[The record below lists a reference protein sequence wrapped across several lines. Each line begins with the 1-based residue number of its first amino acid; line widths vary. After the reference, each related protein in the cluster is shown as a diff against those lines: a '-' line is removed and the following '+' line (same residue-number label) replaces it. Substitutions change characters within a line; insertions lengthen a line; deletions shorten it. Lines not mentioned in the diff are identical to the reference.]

1 MSTAEFAEAIPIEV
15 IDLRPFEEAARL
27 LEQAQRASPQ
37 DANVHFM
44 LALAYKRQAKWNEAR
59 TALRKITP
67 PDADVLLQMGLI
79 SLEEGQLAQAEQ
91 EFARA
96 WEMAPDFYEA
106 CYNLLLTRLTL
117 DRLDACLEMLPCVQ
131 ALTPSAAD
139 RRFLVLLQA
148 LLSCGTAVAKTGNHS
163 TAGFDVPADTTLLDM
178 SAAEEQRLVQLLRSL
193 GQLDTAHNLLKV
205 LAGSRP
211 NSAPL
216 QEAYIEVVLVKARA
230 LLDRGGWGEAE
241 RLLEPLAGQRG
252 ASRPT
257 QAALL
262 NLLGCCACLNQEHEA
277 GLRHFTAAARL
288 SGNDARIQQ
297 NLALAHE
304 FLAQPSQAEQHW
316 NRFFDLIDSRLPG
329 PREVPGYP
337 ETLTYEGLMRLA
349 GAYTEKEKW
358 QAALGYVQRA
368 AKVRPRDTDVLER
381 LFHLYN
387 QVKRRDEAK
396 RTLRTLREMHP
407 GEPQYELYEL
417 DLIDVK
423 NLSDIDRMLT
433 EIDRIRQRHPN
444 DPRVEGRAINMVNNV
459 IPLMG
464 NLCNQLT
471 DQLSKV
477 IDQVRYLPNYQINWS
492 AVHDVMRDLLREFQK
507 LRRITNKCLPL
518 ITDEEHRKV
527 IRDLA
532 DHIDRKIEVCQSM
545 TG

>member
-1 MSTAEFAEAIPIEV
+1 MSTAELVEAIPVEV

-37 DANVHFM
+37 DANVHYM

-67 PDADVLLQMGLI
+67 PDADVMLQMGLI

-91 EFARA
+91 EFAKA
-96 WEMAPDFYEA
+96 WEMAPDFHEA
-106 CYNLLLTRLTL
+106 CYNLLLTRLTV
-117 DRLDACLEMLPCVQ
+117 DRLDACLEMLPRVQ
-131 ALTPSAAD
+131 ALTPAAAD

-148 LLSCGTAVAKTGNHS
+148 LLSCGVTVAKAGNRS
-163 TAGFDVPADTTLLDM
+163 AAFDVPADATLLDM

-193 GQLDTAHNLLKV
+193 GQLDTAHNLLRI

-230 LLDRGGWGEAE
+230 LLDRGLWGEAE
-241 RLLEPLAGQRG
+241 RLLTPLAGQRG
-252 ASRPT
+252 ASRST

-262 NLLGCCACLNQEHEA
+262 NLLGCCACLNQEHEE

-297 NLALAHE
+297 NLALANE
-304 FLAQPSQAEQHW
+304 FLAQPSDAEPHW

-329 PREVPGYP
+329 PREIPNYS

-349 GAYTEKEKW
+349 STYTEKEKW
-358 QAALGYVQRA
+358 QTALGYVQRA
-368 AKVRPRDTDVLER
+368 QKVRPKDPDVLER

-387 QVKRRDEAK
+387 QLKRKDEAK
-396 RTLRTLREMHP
+396 RMLRTLREMHP

-433 EIDRIRQRHPN
+433 EIDRIRQRHPG
-444 DPRVEGRAINMVNNV
+444 DARVEGRAINMVNNV

-518 ITDEEHRKV
+518 INDEEHRKV